1 MRREKKTGY
10 ARDWQEK
17 RRERAYELAQ
27 RGWQQ
32 KDIAEALGVSKGAV
46 SKWLAWARVGGA
58 EALKSRP
65 APGGQSKLNA
75 EQMASLPEILRRG
88 AEAYGFRGARWTRAR
103 IRRVIQEV
111 FGVSYHV
118 DHMSYLIRKIGWTQ
132 QKPREVA
139 AQQNQA
145 AVEAW
150 ETNWPAIEKKP
161 SKTSKR

>member
-1 MRREKKTGY
+1 MRGEKKRSK

-27 RGWQQ
+27 QGWPQ

-46 SKWLAWARVGGA
+46 SKWLAWARVGGT
-58 EALKSRP
+58 EALKSHP
-65 APGGQSKLNA
+65 APGGPSKLNA
-75 EQMASLPEILRRG
+75 EQIAALPEILRRG

-103 IRRVIQEV
+103 IRQVIEEV
-111 FGVSYHV
+111 LGVSYHL
-118 DHMSYLIRKIGWTQ
+118 DHMSYLMGKIGWTR

-139 AQQNQA
+139 TQQNQA

-150 ETNWPAIEKKP
+150 NANWPAVEKKR
-161 SKTSKR
+161 SKKDKR